1 MVRPLPPLFSVFLN
15 EDQTMIEWI
24 RSFFGGAASVQAPAA
39 IAADIQIQEA
49 QPVPADFTLVD
60 ATLSG
65 WFREETGELLEGYPI
80 SSDDHVLDVGCG
92 DGVFI
97 AFCAKRGAEVTFADI
112 DAAKIAAVEGRLKS
126 SNARAIHPLVSDA
139 NPLPLPDSHVDKVIA
154 MEVMEHV
161 DNPPAFLRELVRVG
175 KPGALYLLS
184 VPDAASERIQQ
195 QLAPPGHFEKPNHI
209 NVFDREAFEQ
219 LVTDAGL
226 VVERK
231 AYYGFYWSIF
241 WALFWTCDQDL
252 SPPWHPLL
260 ESWARTWD
268 MVLKMRD
275 GPRIKKALDEAM
287 PKSQAIIA
295 RKPF

>member
-1 MVRPLPPLFSVFLN
+1 
-15 EDQTMIEWI
+15 MIERI
-24 RSFFGGAASVQAPAA
+24 RKLFRRSAPAVP
-39 IAADIQIQEA
+39 ADAPVSLHTAPVE
-49 QPVPADFTLVD
+49 PVPADFTLVD

-65 WFREETGELLEGYPI
+65 WFREETGELLEGFPI
-80 SSDDHVLDVGCG
+80 SPDDHVLDVGCG

-97 AFCAKRGAEVTFADI
+97 GFCARRGAEITFADI
-112 DAAKIAAVEGRLKS
+112 DAGKIAAVTARLQES
-126 SNARAIHPLVSDA
+126 SARAIHPLVSDA
-139 NPLPLPDSHVDKVIA
+139 NPLPLPDSYADKVIA

-161 DNPPAFLRELVRVG
+161 DNPPAFLQELVRVG

-184 VPDAASERIQQ
+184 VPDAASERVQQ
-195 QLAPPGHFEKPNHI
+195 HLAPPGHFAKPNHI
-209 NVFDREAFEQ
+209 NVFDREAFEK

-241 WALFWTCDQDL
+241 WAFFWTCDQDL

-260 ESWARTWD
+260 ESWARTWE
-268 MVLKMRD
+268 MMLKMRD
-275 GPRIKKALDEAM
+275 GPRIKQALDEAL

>member
-1 MVRPLPPLFSVFLN
+1 MFSAIKKLFGISVPAVPV
-15 EDQTMIEWI
+15 EP
-24 RSFFGGAASVQAPAA
+24 ASPQP
-39 IAADIQIQEA
+39 EA
-49 QPVPADFTLVD
+49 VEPVPADFTLLD
-60 ATLSG
+60 ASLSG
-65 WFREETGELLEGYPI
+65 WFREETGELLEGFTI
-80 SSDDHVLDVGCG
+80 SPEDHVLDVGCG
-92 DGVFI
+92 EGVFI
-97 AFCAKRGAEVTFADI
+97 AFCARRGAEVTYADI
-112 DAAKIAAVEGRLKS
+112 DAVQVDAVSARLQG
-126 SNARAIHPLVSDA
+126 SNARAAHPIVSDA
-139 NPLPLPDSHVDKVIA
+139 SPLPLPDAYADKVIA

-161 DNPPAFLRELVRVG
+161 DNPPAFLKELVRVG

-184 VPDAASERIQQ
+184 VPDMVSERVQQ
-195 QLAPPGHFEKPNHI
+195 HLAPPGHFEKPNHI
-209 NVFDREAFEQ
+209 NVFDRETFER

-241 WALFWTCDQDL
+241 WAFFWTCDQDL

-275 GPRIKKALDEAM
+275 GSRIKKALDEAM

-295 RKPF
+295 RKPFVS

>member
-1 MVRPLPPLFSVFLN
+1 MF
-15 EDQTMIEWI
+15 TTIKK
-24 RSFFGGAASVQAPAA
+24 FFGMPLSAVQVVPEESEKDNA
-39 IAADIQIQEA
+39 E
-49 QPVPADFTLVD
+49 PVPADFTLLD
-60 ATLSG
+60 ASLSG
-65 WFREETGELLEGYPI
+65 WFREETGELLEGFPVRPG
-80 SSDDHVLDVGCG
+80 DHVVDVGCG
-92 DGVFI
+92 EGVFI
-97 AFCAKRGAEVTFADI
+97 AFCARLGAEVTYADI
-112 DAAKIAAVEGRLKS
+112 DEARVDAVTTKLQG

-139 NPLPLPDSHVDKVIA
+139 SPLPLPDNYADKVIA

-161 DNPPAFLRELVRVG
+161 DNPSAFLKELVRVG
-175 KPGALYLLS
+175 KPGALFLLS
-184 VPDAASERIQQ
+184 VPDAGSERVQQ
-195 QLAPPGHFEKPNHI
+195 HLAPPGHFEKPNHI
-209 NVFDREAFEQ
+209 NVFDRETFER
-219 LVTDAGL
+219 LVTEAGL

-275 GPRIKKALDEAM
+275 GPRIKRALDEAL

-295 RKPF
+295 RKPS